1 MCVLVDDLTPPFV
14 WAWCQRQE
22 RKRYARGR
30 QLVGRGRASCWARTG
45 SYGSERL
52 MRKERKQLT
61 LVVVYF
67 AKGTQSSLPALM
79 KYWILLLCEL
89 GQDLDVEIIP
99 ANLALARPAL
109 RRSTTTCRHTIYHIA
124 NTSATAM

>member
-1 MCVLVDDLTPPFV
+1 
-14 WAWCQRQE
+14 
-22 RKRYARGR
+22 
-30 QLVGRGRASCWARTG
+30 
-45 SYGSERL
+45 